1 MARIKANLYNALILV
16 APVAFLLIEAAGRR
30 NP

>member
-30 NP
+30 SP